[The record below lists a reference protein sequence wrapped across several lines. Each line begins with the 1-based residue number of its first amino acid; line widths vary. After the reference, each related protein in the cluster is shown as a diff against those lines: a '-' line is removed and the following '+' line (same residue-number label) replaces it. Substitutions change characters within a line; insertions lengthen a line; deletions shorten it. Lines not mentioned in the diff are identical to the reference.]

1 MRIILFSTLL
11 SLSLFAQNY
20 LIGFAQDT
28 MANDFRKAQVEEVSM
43 ALKNKANI
51 NFVYTDA
58 KAQTSMLIY
67 QIEDFITKKVDVLI
81 VGTNDENAIVPSL
94 QKAYDANIPVI
105 IVDRG
110 VNTESYTT
118 FINSDNIKMG
128 QIGASFIAD
137 KLKNSGTILL
147 LEGLQSADVTKLRT
161 KGFVDEISKHK
172 DIKII
177 KITANYL
184 RRDAIIEV
192 EKLLNQGV
200 KFDAIFSQS
209 DSMLSGARSALEEH
223 KINFKNL
230 ITVGCDYTSEAK
242 IAIQKGT
249 QTGSIKFPL
258 AGSEAAKVALDILKG
273 QKVDKHI
280 VIPVK
285 LITSK
290 NVNDEKPIF

>member
-1 MRIILFSTLL
+1 MRIILFVTLL

-28 MANDFRKAQVEEVSM
+28 MANDFRKAQVEEARLTLESE
-43 ALKNKANI
+43 ANV

-67 QIEDFITKKVDVLI
+67 QIEDFITQKVDVLI

-110 VNTESYTT
+110 VNTQSYTT
-118 FINSDNIKMG
+118 FINSDNIIMG

-161 KGFVDEISKHK
+161 KGFVDEMSKYK
-172 DIKII
+172 EIKII
-177 KITANYL
+177 KVTANYL

-192 EKLLNQGV
+192 EKLLNQGI

-209 DSMLSGARSALEEH
+209 DSMLSGARLALEHH
-223 KINFKNL
+223 KIDFKNM

-242 IAIQKGT
+242 SAIQKGM

-258 AGSEAAKVALDILKG
+258 AGREAAKVALDILKG

-285 LITSK
+285 LVTAK